1 MEKKDRAR
9 GQAKAQIASI
19 VELVA
24 AMKRADL
31 ELDREEAIQAILG
44 DPLSVEVRSGWHTP
58 GWHTEP
64 CEFQIL
70 LCTGGPAC
78 RIIGELGENNEPYNA
93 IVEYQD
99 WFTKWEPYTDT
110 TPEEAEA
117 ILEYC
122 RCFYFGA

>member
-58 GWHTEP
+58 GGQTEP

-78 RIIGELGENNEPYNA
+78 RIIGELDEYNEPYNA

-110 TPEEAEA
+110 TPEEDEA
-117 ILEYC
+117 IREYC